1 MGVFHFFEI
10 VQITNGT
17 IGTKSR
23 NQSQIAKQEVA
34 HVDTVCIQ
42 FKIAISTRQR
52 TTQTGIASRRS
63 SRAGL

>member
-52 TTQTGIASRRS
+52 TT
-63 SRAGL
+63 